1 MAEPLRRR
9 LRAKVLQAAS
19 NSSRFVPRPLA
30 LGGLSGLSW
39 LSRFSSLEARTLANL
54 RTAYGNELDDA
65 ARRRIAAGV
74 RRHTA
79 RLAYEWLTL
88 AALPG
93 LDAVHG
99 WLEAN
104 VDVDDSVAHLDA
116 VLAKGRGALVV
127 TGHIGNWELLA
138 ASMRRLGHEGA
149 VVGLEKHRDPTAQW
163 FLDLRKNYDVETIPQ
178 HSHPRELVRVLQE
191 NHVLG
196 LLCDLEVRRL
206 AGEFLPFFGTPALT
220 MTAPAAL
227 ARARRVPLLPARCVL
242 PHEGAT
248 RYRLSFEEPLEF
260 DFRIPRKEATTE
272 LMTRVN
278 AVFER
283 WIRESPEQWAWHQHR
298 WRTQPGELEATP
310 LASRSRPPQPPV
322 AESD

>member
-9 LRAKVLQAAS
+9 LRAKVLGTVTR
-19 NSSRFVPRPLA
+19 SSRFVPRQVA

-39 LSRFSSLEARTLANL
+39 LSRFSSLEQRTLANL
-54 RTAYGNELDDA
+54 RTAYGDELDDA
-65 ARRRIAAGV
+65 ARRQIAAGV

-88 AALPG
+88 AALPN
-93 LDAVHG
+93 LAAVHS
-99 WLEAN
+99 WLAANVEVDESVARLEA
-104 VDVDDSVAHLDA
+104 L
-116 VLAKGRGALVV
+116 LANGRGALVV
-127 TGHIGNWELLA
+127 TGHLGNWELLA
-138 ASMRRLGHEGA
+138 ASIRSLGHEGS

-163 FLDLRKNYDVETIPQ
+163 FLDLRKNYGVATIPQ
-178 HSHPRELVRVLQE
+178 HTHPRQLVRVLE
-191 NHVLG
+191 DNHVLG

-227 ARARRVPLLPARCVL
+227 ARACRVPLLPARCVL
-242 PHEGAT
+242 PHESAT

-260 DFRIPRKEATTE
+260 DFRLPRREATRE

-283 WIRESPEQWAWHQHR
+283 WVRESPKQWAWHQHR
-298 WRTQPGELEATP
+298 WRTRPGELEATP
-310 LASRSRPPQPPV
+310 LASR
-322 AESD
+322 